1 VYRLTV
7 LLDGVRYLT
16 YHNQIARASTMQKV
30 EMKRSQTGGSRQEG
44 HDDNGQFSGSLFLL
58 STLDCY
64 EVRELT
70 PKQFASI
77 LSRGGIKVSLELG

>member
-1 VYRLTV
+1 
-7 LLDGVRYLT
+7 
-16 YHNQIARASTMQKV
+16 MQNV
-30 EMKRSQTGGSRQEG
+30 DMKRSQTGGSRQEA
-44 HDDNGQFSGSLFLL
+44 HDDDGQFSGSLFLL

-77 LSRGGIKVSLELG
+77 LSRGGVKGTLELS